1 MWFEDLVGFEE
12 RSAEQ
17 VREHL
22 SVEGDVLVSARNGR
36 RMRFGTLELASLAD
50 LRDCTATLG
59 SDSSKL
65 KLRQVVGEAGFLH
78 LDANNAGAL
87 FQAASQFNLLEM
99 ASPDVPPEAGI
110 TGYQHDQT
118 QGPACAIA
126 CGAGTIWRNY
136 FVDVN
141 GRVGQT
147 ADSQIDC
154 LADIATHL
162 FPTSDP
168 PWTMSNGY
176 AMFDQT
182 GLGNLNERLAAL
194 SEPELDDVRAH
205 LRIGLH
211 HNVEVTTAPT
221 GHTVTQAYCS
231 ALPVAY
237 NKLPPV
243 DFEPFARLVLE
254 AAYEATLHAAAL
266 NAEGTENPT
275 VYLTMLGG
283 GVFGNDETW
292 IIDAIE
298 RASAQLKN
306 LPLDVAIVSYR
317 SPSPA
322 VTALVDRI
330 QR

>member
-1 MWFEDLVGFEE
+1 MWFEELVGFEE
-12 RSAEQ
+12 RSGKE

-22 SVEGDVLVSARNGR
+22 SIEGDVLVSAKNGR

-59 SDSSKL
+59 SDSPTL
-65 KLRQVVGEAGFLH
+65 TLRQVVGEAGSLH
-78 LDANNAGAL
+78 VDPDNAGAL

-99 ASPDVPPEAGI
+99 VSPDVTPEAGI
-110 TGYQHDQT
+110 TGYEHDRT

-136 FVDVN
+136 FVEVN
-141 GRVGQT
+141 GQVSQT
-147 ADSQIDC
+147 ADNQIDC
-154 LADIATHL
+154 LADLAIHL

-168 PWTMSNGY
+168 PWTMTNGY
-176 AMFDQT
+176 AMFNQP
-182 GLGNLNERLAAL
+182 GLDRLNERLAAL
-194 SEPELDDVRAH
+194 SPSELDDARGH

-211 HNVEVTTAPT
+211 HNVEVTIAPT

-231 ALPVAY
+231 AIPVAY
-237 NKLPPV
+237 NMLTRT
-243 DFEPFARLVLE
+243 DLEPFARLVLE

-283 GVFGNDETW
+283 GDFGNDETW

-298 RASAQLKN
+298 RACTQLVN
-306 LPLDVAIVSYR
+306 LPIDVAIVSYR